1 MTEEE
6 DFQRLFANVR
16 DFDWDPKKRVQVF
29 KERGFDFDD
38 ARHVFAEPNVVRR
51 SDRKGETRYMVF
63 GFLGDV
69 QVVFVCTFRDAL
81 CWIIT
86 ARRASKNER
95 KKYYSGL
102 SRGSTTF
109 QE

>member
-6 DFQRLFANVR
+6 HFQRLFANVR
-16 DFDWDPKKRVQVF
+16 YFDWDPNKREQVF
-29 KERGFDFDD
+29 NERGIDFDD
-38 ARHVFAEPNVVRR
+38 ARHVLAGPYIARS

-63 GFLGDV
+63 GFLSDV
-69 QVVFVCTFRDAL
+69 EVVYVCTFRETL

-95 KKYYSGL
+95 KKYHNRL
-102 SRGSTTF
+102 SRESATF